1 MRGNTWRNHQ
11 PDEQIPPRV
20 VIKETK
26 YPPMSASSSRESPE
40 KFVPR
45 GAIAFFALL
54 IFIGLVIWFGIYF
67 VMLARS

>member
-1 MRGNTWRNHQ
+1 
-11 PDEQIPPRV
+11 
-20 VIKETK
+20 
-26 YPPMSASSSRESPE
+26 MSESTPRESPE

>member
-1 MRGNTWRNHQ
+1 MADTDAH
-11 PDEQIPPRV
+11 
-20 VIKETK
+20 ET
-26 YPPMSASSSRESPE
+26 PE

-54 IFIGLVIWFGIYF
+54 IFLGLVIWFGIYF